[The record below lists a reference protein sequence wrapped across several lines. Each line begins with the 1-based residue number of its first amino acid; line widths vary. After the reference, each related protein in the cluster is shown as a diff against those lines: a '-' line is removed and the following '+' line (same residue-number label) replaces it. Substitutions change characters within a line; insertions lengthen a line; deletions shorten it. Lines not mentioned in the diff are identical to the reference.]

1 MPGSADRLKVVTPSV
16 GGTVGGGCGRR
27 RALFEVVAEDPAVAA
42 TSAGLSGRLGD
53 HRRAARRSRPV
64 WRLLR
69 GLRDRAWRPA
79 AAGAVAQY
87 RQLGRGRRT
96 GGCGR
101 HRLPARGV
109 GSVHLAGLAAGS
121 GRLADAG
128 PPAFRAGAGTAAV
141 LADRRAGAVADGMVL
156 GTVDLLEPAR
166 VGDHAGPD
174 GGSRATAS

>member
-27 RALFEVVAEDPAVAA
+27 RALFEVVAEDPALAA

-69 GLRDRAWRPA
+69 GLRDRARRLA

-109 GSVHLAGLAAGS
+109 GSVHLAGRQQALIVWPMLALLLFALVPG
-121 GRLADAG
+121 L
-128 PPAFRAGAGTAAV
+128 
-141 LADRRAGAVADGMVL
+141 RRYWRIAEPEPLPMAWSWGL
-156 GTVDLLEPAR
+156 SICLSLL
-166 VGDHAGPD
+166 
-174 GGSRATAS
+174 